1 VATVHV
7 NWQAMNCDVCKS
19 TEATVFLTQIVQG
32 KMQKANLCEG
42 CASNK
47 GVTDPTGFALADLLA
62 GIGAEQRQE
71 APSTSGEKS
80 CGSCGF
86 TQSDFKK
93 TGRLGC
99 SHCFQVFGSGL
110 ESLLKAMHK
119 GTRHVGKIPS
129 GAEKSQVALGQ
140 LADLKTQLET
150 AVNEERYEDAAA
162 LRDKIHQLSKDA
174 DDVHEL
180 KTEVGDGKLLPS
192 GDSVDDSTVDQTDVS
207 PPEEEDQS

>member
-1 VATVHV
+1 
-7 NWQAMNCDVCKS
+7 MNCDVCKS
-19 TEATVFLTQIVQG
+19 NEATVFLTQIVQG

-71 APSTSGEKS
+71 SETVPGEKS
-80 CGSCGF
+80 CPSCGF

-99 SHCFQVFGSGL
+99 SDCFKVFGPGL

-129 GAEKSQVALGQ
+129 RAEKSQAALGQ
-140 LADLKTQLET
+140 LTDLQAQLDT
-150 AVNEERYEDAAA
+150 AISEERYEDAAA
-162 LRDKIHQLSKDA
+162 LRDRIHKLSMESKQDA
-174 DDVHEL
+174 PAAPNEDES
-180 KTEVGDGKLLPS
+180 KLLPF
-192 GDSVDDSTVDQTDVS
+192 DSPSSDTVSD
-207 PPEEEDQS
+207 EDQEQEGDQS